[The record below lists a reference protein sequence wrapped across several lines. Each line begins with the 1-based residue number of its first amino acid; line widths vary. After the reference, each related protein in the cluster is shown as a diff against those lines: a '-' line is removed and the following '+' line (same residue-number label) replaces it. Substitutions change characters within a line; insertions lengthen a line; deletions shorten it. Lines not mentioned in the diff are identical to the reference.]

1 MSSALT
7 APAAAAVPTSEA
19 KNYYT
24 KISETERKN
33 SNVAGIDSET
43 SLMSESMASESTAI
57 GEII

>member
-1 MSSALT
+1 MSSVLT
-7 APAAAAVPTSEA
+7 AAAAVPASEA

>member
-7 APAAAAVPTSEA
+7 TPAASAASSEA